1 MTKTEKIAAFREKYL
16 PVWVILPLISIFVL
30 NCLIYWGSG
39 VLTADRYHF
48 DFTMS
53 LDRAVPL
60 IPQFIWIHIT
70 CFIIFLVLP
79 TTNVRPEIAGTTWSQ
94 QMLKFVY
101 LMDGGN
107 SPSNLFPSIHCYVS
121 WLSWR
126 GVSKSENI
134 PKWYQHFSLIFAIL
148 IIISTQV
155 LKQHYL
161 VDAIAGVALVELAW
175 RFYSKGNRHEIF
187 RHFFE
192 KISEAC
198 SRWVNKN

>member
-1 MTKTEKIAAFREKYL
+1 
-16 PVWVILPLISIFVL
+16 
-30 NCLIYWGSG
+30 
-39 VLTADRYHF
+39 
-48 DFTMS
+48 MS
-53 LDRAVPL
+53 DLRLQELHGPSR
-60 IPQFIWIHIT
+60 
-70 CFIIFLVLP
+70 C
-79 TTNVRPEIAGTTWSQ
+79 
-94 QMLKFVY
+94 LKFVY

-134 PKWYQHFSLIFAIL
+134 PKWYQHFSLTFAIL